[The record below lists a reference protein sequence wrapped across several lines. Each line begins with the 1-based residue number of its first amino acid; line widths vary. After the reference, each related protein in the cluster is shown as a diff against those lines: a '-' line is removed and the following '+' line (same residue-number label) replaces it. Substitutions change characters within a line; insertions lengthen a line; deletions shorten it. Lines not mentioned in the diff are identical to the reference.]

1 MHLENEFKDG
11 VIWIYTPYLTYS
23 LCPNLYGRWW
33 ASASIRLWW
42 QCAHL
47 HSNFRRISC
56 YQYLFLLLWKLQ
68 CHQSRVKSQLLSGAQ
83 WSFLLQVLL
92 SIKLLESCAMRTL
105 RYNPMKQKP
114 MPPQVM
120 IMHPRSLQPS
130 TISNWISFWKKT
142 CQREL
147 HAIGKHSLW
156 PKPYSSFST

>member
-1 MHLENEFKDG
+1 MGSFGFTHHTSHILC
-11 VIWIYTPYLTYS
+11 VLT
-23 LCPNLYGRWW
+23 CMAGDEQ
-33 ASASIRLWW
+33 ASIQLWW

-92 SIKLLESCAMRTL
+92 SIRLLESCAMRTL
-105 RYNPMKQKP
+105 RYNPMQQKP

-147 HAIGKHSLW
+147 HAIGKQSLW